1 MTKSTCWKISC
12 KVAASLDFTRLSRQ
26 AFRLLENS
34 PKTLSSLFGSS
45 EQNFRRFCR
54 VSAERDMKCSDTIWE
69 EKRNKV
75 FRLSERAM
83 EWPSLFLRARSFEF
97 RFSVGG
103 GSRNSDCPNVR
114 YGKFWKICNFFAP
127 DLVISFFQPK
137 CIVKGADEKL
147 QKVLRIFCNQLF
159 EDPSTLCKQ

>member
-1 MTKSTCWKISC
+1 MTKFTCWKISC
-12 KVAASLDFTRLSRQ
+12 KVAASHDFTRLSRQ

-69 EKRNKV
+69 EKWNKV

-103 GSRNSDCPNVR
+103 GSLISDCPNVR

-127 DLVISFFQPK
+127 DLVISFFSTQMYCERSGWEITK
-137 CIVKGADEKL
+137 SFENFL
-147 QKVLRIFCNQLF
+147 QSAFWGSKYLM
-159 EDPSTLCKQ
+159 

>member
-26 AFRLLENS
+26 EFRLLENS

-69 EKRNKV
+69 EKWNKV

-114 YGKFWKICNFFAP
+114 YGKFWKN
-127 DLVISFFQPK
+127 L
-137 CIVKGADEKL
+137 
-147 QKVLRIFCNQLF
+147 QLF
-159 EDPSTLCKQ
+159 CVRPCVHKGFPRAHARTQGFRKKIHFYLFAWYSDV